1 MYKKYLENEK
11 ASTLLFWFVFILY
24 MLVYMT
30 KTCFSAAMSSIVHEG
45 IMTKSQTGLIS
56 AMFYLVYA
64 PFQIVGGKIAD
75 KYNPAKIITIGLL
88 GSGLCNLIIYFNQ
101 NYLLMLSVWSFNAII
116 QFGIWPSVFKIISS
130 QLASAHRKKAVYYM
144 SFSSSFGLFCSYAL
158 AIFMSRWQNNFLFSA
173 TVSFFLALCV
183 IFLYPLFE
191 KRMVDAPEEVKQ
203 EKIESSNEKH
213 SIKSSTLFLKS
224 GLYLMLPII
233 IFRTAIEQG
242 SKNLAPT
249 MLMESYDKISPAI
262 GNSLSLIIIIAGIIG
277 IVLAQY
283 ITKYIK
289 DEIKGHIYTFLA
301 VVPFLL
307 VITFVGRISS
317 WFIVISLGIV
327 ALTTSV
333 THLFV
338 SYMTLAFAKYGKN
351 GEAAGLIN
359 SAASIGLVV
368 QTYGLTFVA
377 DMWGWI
383 AVSWLWVGVLAIS
396 LLLLL
401 IIMPKWKRF
410 KEEEHI

>member
-1 MYKKYLENEK
+1 
-11 ASTLLFWFVFILY
+11 
-24 MLVYMT
+24 
-30 KTCFSAAMSSIVHEG
+30 
-45 IMTKSQTGLIS
+45 
-56 AMFYLVYA
+56 
-64 PFQIVGGKIAD
+64 
-75 KYNPAKIITIGLL
+75 
-88 GSGLCNLIIYFNQ
+88 
-101 NYLLMLSVWSFNAII
+101 
-116 QFGIWPSVFKIISS
+116 
-130 QLASAHRKKAVYYM
+130 M

-338 SYMTLAFAKYGKN
+338 SYMTLAFSKYGKN

-396 LLLLL
+396 LALLL
-401 IIMPKWKRF
+401 IILPKWKRF